1 MEQFEKERV
10 CIIADGAAIGLE
22 MDRLFKYA
30 MKKRNVH
37 LYFPESFEW
46 LLLQSGLIQS
56 KELQAILERPE
67 NYIDGKEYFSWERFF
82 TNLLIEETKDSQIG
96 FSIKTVKDSCENFAV
111 ID

>member
-1 MEQFEKERV
+1 
-10 CIIADGAAIGLE
+10 
-22 MDRLFKYA
+22 
-30 MKKRNVH
+30 
-37 LYFPESFEW
+37 
-46 LLLQSGLIQS
+46 
-56 KELQAILERPE
+56 LERPE